1 MKNKPRIRFR
11 GFTEDW
17 EQRKLRNLLEQPI
30 TDGPHETPELYDSG
44 IPFISVDAI
53 VDNKIDFTKMR
64 GYISKEYDDICAK
77 KYKPQINDVYLV
89 KSGATIGKVAIVDT
103 YDDFNIWSPLAAMRC
118 GSITNPYFLYMLLQ
132 TQDLQSQV
140 FNKASHG
147 TQPNLSMRQL
157 ETFTCKVPKIEEQK
171 LISRFLKQL
180 DDVITLHQRKL
191 KKLKLAK
198 KALLQKLFPKNG
210 SQFPEIRFKGFT
222 DAWEQCKF
230 VDLLDLE
237 NGIRR
242 GPFGS
247 SLKKDSFVKKSDYAV
262 YEQQNAIYDNYETR
276 YFISREKYNEL
287 IRFNIQPGDFI
298 MSGAGTIGR
307 ISMVPDGIKKGVF
320 NQALIRFKVNKDS
333 VDPLYFLKFMQS
345 DMMQKQL
352 TQANPGS
359 AMTNL
364 VPMDELKKW
373 NIVIPSFEEQNRIST
388 FIKQID
394 DVITLHQRKLD
405 KLQEVKKGLLQKMFI

>member
-1 MKNKPRIRFR
+1 M
-11 GFTEDW
+11 
-17 EQRKLRNLLEQPI
+17 
-30 TDGPHETPELYDSG
+30 
-44 IPFISVDAI
+44 
-53 VDNKIDFTKMR
+53 
-64 GYISKEYDDICAK
+64 
-77 KYKPQINDVYLV
+77 
-89 KSGATIGKVAIVDT
+89 
-103 YDDFNIWSPLAAMRC
+103 
-118 GSITNPYFLYMLLQ
+118 
-132 TQDLQSQV
+132 
-140 FNKASHG
+140 
-147 TQPNLSMRQL
+147 
-157 ETFTCKVPKIEEQK
+157 
-171 LISRFLKQL
+171 
-180 DDVITLHQRKL
+180 
-191 KKLKLAK
+191 
-198 KALLQKLFPKNG
+198 
-210 SQFPEIRFKGFT
+210 
-222 DAWEQCKF
+222 
-230 VDLLDLE
+230 DLLDPQT
-237 NGIRR
+237 GIRR

-247 SLKKDSFVKKSDYAV
+247 SLKKDSFVKKSDYVV

-307 ISMVPDGIKKGVF
+307 ISMVPDGIKKGIF

-373 NIVIPSFEEQNRIST
+373 DIVIPSFEEQNRIST

-394 DVITLHQRKLD
+394 DVITLHQRKLEKLKLAKKALLQKLFPKNGSKFPELRFKGFADAWEQRKLLDIAKTFIGLVTTMTENYRDSGTLLIRNSDIKEGQFVFSENPIHLDEEFAKKNKTRRLQIGDVVTVHTGDIGTSAVIEEKEAGAIGFATINTRTDKSILNPYFLATYFNTEKHKCYANSVSTGDGRSNYNIKDFNKLVISVPTLDEQERISVLINDMNTIITLHQRKLD
-405 KLQEVKKGLLQKMFI
+405 KLQEVKKGLLQKMFV

>member
-1 MKNKPRIRFR
+1 MAYSRCLIMRNKPRIRFK

-17 EQRKLRNLLEQPI
+17 EQRKVNDLFKITRGQVLATSLTTPEKTSENIYPVYSSQTKNNGLMGYYSEYLFEDAI
-30 TDGPHETPELYDSG
+30 TWTTDGANAGTVNFRPGRFYSTNVNGVLINE
-44 IPFISVDAI
+44 
-53 VDNKIDFTKMR
+53 N
-64 GYISKEYDDICAK
+64 GYACYAVSEI
-77 KYKPQINDVYLV
+77 IN
-89 KSGATIGKVAIVDT
+89 KVAYKYVSKVGNPKLMNNVMADID
-103 YDDFNIWSPLAAMRC
+103 II
-118 GSITNPYFLYMLLQ
+118 ITSDIAELGRISAL
-132 TQDLQSQV
+132 
-140 FNKASHG
+140 
-147 TQPNLSMRQL
+147 
-157 ETFTCKVPKIEEQK
+157 IEAYNQY
-171 LISRFLKQL
+171 
-180 DDVITLHQRKL
+180 ITLHQRKL
-191 KKLKLAK
+191 EKLKLTK

-247 SLKKDSFVKKSDYAV
+247 SLKKDSFVKKSDYVV

-345 DMMQKQL
+345 DTMQKQL

-405 KLQEVKKGLLQKMFI
+405 KLQDVKKGLLQKMFV